1 MIMEKVYLILGAS
14 SDLGTGLIKNIIRS
28 ECAENIRIIA
38 HYFSSGAEIQAM
50 KDNNPDV
57 KIDMI
62 SANFGNLEDTEKFI
76 EQLKELGCRP
86 DYIVDFCA
94 YAYRFNRLSELDI
107 SRMNFDMTIQVYS
120 FALICQ
126 AFIPAMAES
135 GYGKIVVMLSAATTS
150 IPPKNTAEYTTVKF
164 ALLGLIKSLAADY
177 GEYGV
182 NINAVSPGM
191 IETKFIKN
199 IGRKVKE
206 FTAEKHPRHRNLQVG
221 DVVPM
226 IMFLL
231 SDESQFMNG
240 TNINLSGM
248 PD

>member
-1 MIMEKVYLILGAS
+1 MEKVYLILGAS
-14 SDLGTGLIKNIIRS
+14 SDLGIELIKNIIKS
-28 ECAENIRIIA
+28 EGAEKIRMIA
-38 HYFSSGAEIQAM
+38 HYFSSGAEIQNI
-50 KDNNPDV
+50 KDNNPDFR
-57 KIDMI
+57 IDMLN
-62 SANFGNLEDTEKFI
+62 ANLGDLEDTRKFI
-76 EQLKELGCRP
+76 EQLKALECRP
-86 DYIVDFCA
+86 DYILNFCA

-107 SRMNFDMTIQVYS
+107 MRMNFDMTIQVYS

-126 AFIPAMAES
+126 AFLPVMAES
-135 GYGKIVVMLSAATTS
+135 GFGKIVVMLSAATTN
-150 IPPKNTAEYTTVKF
+150 IPPKNTTEYTTVKY
-164 ALLGLIKSLAADY
+164 ALLGLIKSIAADY
-177 GEYGV
+177 GEYGI

-206 FTAEKHPRHRNLQVG
+206 FTAEKNPRHRNLQVS
-221 DVVPM
+221 DVVPA

-240 TNINLSGM
+240 TNINLSGI

>member
-1 MIMEKVYLILGAS
+1 MEKVYLILGAS
-14 SDLGTGLIKNIIRS
+14 SDLGIELIKNIIKS
-28 ECAENIRIIA
+28 GDAENIRMIA
-38 HYFSSGAEIQAM
+38 HYFSSGAEIQNI
-50 KDNNPDV
+50 KDNNPDFR
-57 KIDMI
+57 IDMLN
-62 SANFGNLEDTEKFI
+62 ANLGDLEDTRKFI
-76 EQLKELGCRP
+76 EQLKALECRP
-86 DYIVDFCA
+86 DYILNFCA

-107 SRMNFDMTIQVYS
+107 KRMNFDMTIQVYS

-126 AFIPAMAES
+126 AFLPVMAES
-135 GYGKIVVMLSAATTS
+135 GFGKIVVMLSAATKNN
-150 IPPKNTAEYTTVKF
+150 PPKNTTEYTTVKY
-164 ALLGLIKSLAADY
+164 ALLGLIKSIAADY
-177 GEYGV
+177 GEYGI

-206 FTAEKHPRHRNLQVG
+206 FTAEKNPRHRNLQVS
-221 DVVPM
+221 DVVPA

-240 TNINLSGM
+240 TNINLSGI

>member
-1 MIMEKVYLILGAS
+1 MEKVYLILGAS
-14 SDLGTGLIKNIIRS
+14 SDLGIELIKNIIKS
-28 ECAENIRIIA
+28 EGAEKIRMIA
-38 HYFSSGAEIQAM
+38 HYFSSGAEIQNI
-50 KDNNPDV
+50 KDNNPDFR
-57 KIDMI
+57 IDMLN
-62 SANFGNLEDTEKFI
+62 ANLGDLEDTRKFI
-76 EQLKELGCRP
+76 EQLKALECRP
-86 DYIVDFCA
+86 DYIVNFCA

-107 SRMNFDMTIQVYS
+107 KRMNFDMTIQVYS

-126 AFIPAMAES
+126 AFLPVMAES
-135 GYGKIVVMLSAATTS
+135 GFGKIVVMLSAATTN
-150 IPPKNTAEYTTVKF
+150 IPPKNTTEYTTVKY
-164 ALLGLIKSLAADY
+164 ALLGLIKSIAADY
-177 GEYGV
+177 GEYGI

-206 FTAEKHPRHRNLQVG
+206 FTAEKNPRHRNLQVS
-221 DVVPM
+221 DVVPA

-240 TNINLSGM
+240 TNINLSGI